1 MDNVVDCVA
10 GFDPEELNE
19 SSCHPTLS
27 CGGVTAIARVT
38 VMTASFRS
46 KRSMCR

>member
-1 MDNVVDCVA
+1 MVDCVA

-19 SSCHPTLS
+19 SSCHPTLI
-27 CGGVTAIARVT
+27 CAGVAAIASVT
-38 VMTASFRS
+38 VMTAGFRS